1 MTPNQKNTGREELLA
16 ARKQSRVY
24 YWFVAIFSIFLNVL
38 MLTGPLYMMQVYD
51 RVLGSRS
58 EATLVALSVLVIF
71 LYGMMGI
78 LDYVRGRVMGRVAA
92 RFQAALD
99 LRVFDAVLR
108 RSAVQPDELAQTGLC
123 DLESIQRFMSSPV
136 LLALFDIPMTPFFI
150 IGIMI
155 FHS

>member
-1 MTPNQKNTGREELLA
+1 MGPGRKNTGRDELIS
-16 ARKQSRVY
+16 ARKQSRPY
-24 YWFVAIFSIFLNVL
+24 YWFVAIFSLSVNIL
-38 MLTGPLYMMQVYD
+38 MLTGPMYMLQVYD
-51 RVLGSRS
+51 RVLSSRS

-108 RSAVQPDELAQTGLC
+108 WRAP
-123 DLESIQRFMSSPV
+123 
-136 LLALFDIPMTPFFI
+136 
-150 IGIMI
+150 IG
-155 FHS
+155 